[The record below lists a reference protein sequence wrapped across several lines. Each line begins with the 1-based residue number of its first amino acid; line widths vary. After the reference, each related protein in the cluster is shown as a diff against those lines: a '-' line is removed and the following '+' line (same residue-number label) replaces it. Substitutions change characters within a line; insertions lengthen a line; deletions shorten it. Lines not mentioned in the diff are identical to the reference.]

1 MILTDSML
9 DAAFPSDFCK
19 KCDIKLIKADS
30 LPNIDDI
37 CTYVVNDM
45 MFGNF

>member
-1 MILTDSML
+1 MQHS
-9 DAAFPSDFCK
+9 SDFCK
-19 KCDIKLIKADS
+19 KCDIKLTNADS
-30 LPNIDDI
+30 LPDLDDI